1 VTIKIVLGNLYSSP
15 PSLLYCYLHF
25 LAGFMP
31 AFFIYLD
38 KRRGDPYCR
47 DMALTKRHR
56 LFTQVL
62 LGITLL
68 FAVGIGVGIGLMVS
82 GTKNLRMRNVLG
94 EYQPALPSQIVDR
107 DGRLITE
114 IFSEEKRD
122 IVTVREV
129 PKHLIFALIT
139 REDENFF
146 FHRGFSFRGVAR
158 AALHLIIGEYSGGG
172 STISQQVAGRHFA
185 DRTDI
190 SLRRKLREL
199 WYSFQLE
206 KSFTKDQILDLYMN
220 EEYFGHNTYG
230 VETASQFYFSHS
242 AKELTP
248 AEAALLVIQLSS
260 PVKYSPIKNPNNAKT
275 MQKDVLDRMVRAR
288 YLEKE
293 TADVSFSEYWSNYD
307 FTRSNI
313 SSAYFENQSRAP
325 YFSEYVRLQLEEMLY
340 GSLDINRDGFII
352 HTTLDLDFQ
361 KAADEMMKEGIHTV
375 NATYRA
381 NSDRRMRYVDEQFVP
396 IVDMLSLVFNIQDI
410 RVAGAQKMKE
420 AKEDFYKYLS
430 PTIDIVSLLLG
441 SEDIKFLAN
450 MAQSKQEQENKR
462 NIVEGA
468 LITIE
473 NDTGHILSMVGG
485 SDFKAKQY
493 NRAVQAKVQPG
504 SAFKPLYYSAAISS
518 KEFTPATMIY
528 DAPIVLWN
536 QDGSYYKPLNY
547 MGEWSGPVLLRQ
559 ALANSMNVPSIQIL
573 DAIGFDAA
581 INRASRLLGI
591 SDPVQISQTFPR
603 NYPLALGIISV
614 APIQM
619 AKAFSTMANLGKEVE
634 PIAIVYVEDRNG
646 NIILEPEKELRSM
659 QKRRG
664 GDLQIMPPPDAYIM
678 IDMLQTTVES
688 GTLAGRRRLVG
699 GFDGM
704 PMAGKTGTTQN
715 WSDAWTVGFSPYVT
729 TAVWFGFDLPG
740 NSLGVNQTGAT
751 AAGPVWARYMKEIH
765 KQYPVKEFLKPENG
779 LTEVTVCSVS
789 GKLPTDYCSEGT
801 HKEIFLEGTE
811 PWETCELHEFRNKQ
825 ERKLLD
831 KLQRSI
837 LSENISSDTFELPS
851 LEDSILE
858 GLDFT
863 EEWRNT
869 LDDTGAEN
877 PLLD

>member
-1 VTIKIVLGNLYSSP
+1 
-15 PSLLYCYLHF
+15 
-25 LAGFMP
+25 
-31 AFFIYLD
+31 
-38 KRRGDPYCR
+38 
-47 DMALTKRHR
+47 MALKKRHR
-56 LFTQVL
+56 VLTQIFLV
-62 LGITLL
+62 ITLI
-68 FAVGIGVGIGLMVS
+68 FAIAIGIGTGLMIS
-82 GTKNLRMRNVLG
+82 GTKNLHMRNVLG
-94 EYQPALPSQIVDR
+94 EYQPALPTQVLDR
-107 DGRLITE
+107 NGRLITE

-129 PKHLIFALIT
+129 PKHLIFALLT
-139 REDENFF
+139 REDDSFF
-146 FHRGFSFRGVAR
+146 EHIGFSLSGVAR
-158 AALHLIIGEYSGGG
+158 ALLHLLVGEYSGGG

-190 SLRRKLREL
+190 SLKRKIREL

-206 KSFTKDQILDLYMN
+206 KNFTKDQILDLYMN
-220 EEYFGHNTYG
+220 EEYYGHNTYG
-230 VETASQFYFSHS
+230 VEAASQFYFSHS
-242 AKELTP
+242 AKEISP

-260 PVKYSPIKNPNNAKT
+260 PVKYSPLNNPNNAKT
-275 MQKDVLDRMVRAR
+275 MQKDVLDRMVEAKF
-288 YLEKE
+288 L
-293 TADVSFSEYWSNYD
+293 TAQDAELSFSEYWNNYD

-325 YFSEYVRLQLEEMLY
+325 YFSEYVRIQLEEMLY
-340 GSLDINRDGFII
+340 GSLDINRDGFVV

-361 KAADEMMKEGIHTV
+361 DAADRLMKEGLHKV

-381 NSDRRMRYVDEQFVP
+381 NSDRRMRYVDDQFVP
-396 IVDMLSLVFNIQDI
+396 IVDMLSLVFNLQDI
-410 RVAGAQKMKE
+410 RVAGAIKMKA
-420 AKEDFYKYLS
+420 AKEDFYNYLS
-430 PTIDIVSLLLG
+430 PTLDVVSLMLG

-450 MAQSKQEQENKR
+450 MAHSKQEQENKR
-462 NIVEGA
+462 NTVEGA
-468 LITIE
+468 LITLE
-473 NDTGHILSMVGG
+473 NDTGHILAMVGG
-485 SDFKAKQY
+485 SDFKTKQL
-493 NRAVQAKVQPG
+493 NRAVQAEVQPG

-518 KEFTPATMIY
+518 EEFTPATMIY

-536 QDGSYYKPLNY
+536 EDGSYYTPLNY
-547 MGEWSGPVLLRQ
+547 MGEWTGPVLLRQ
-559 ALANSMNVPSIQIL
+559 ALANSMNVPSIQVL

-591 SDPVQISQTFPR
+591 SDPVEISQTFPR

-614 APIQM
+614 APVQM

-664 GDLQIMPPPDAYIM
+664 DDLQIMPPQDAYIM

-699 GFDGM
+699 GFDDM

-751 AAGPVWARYMKEIH
+751 AAGPIWAKYMKEIH
-765 KQYPVKEFLKPENG
+765 KSYPVKEFEKPETG
-779 LTEVTVCSVS
+779 LTEVEVCAVS
-789 GKLPTDYCSEGT
+789 GKLPTEYCTDGT
-801 HKEIFLEGTE
+801 IEEIFLEGTE
-811 PWETCELHEFRNKQ
+811 PWQSCDLHAFEAEQ
-825 ERKLLD
+825 EQQLLE

-837 LSENISSDTFELPS
+837 LSENISSDVFELPS
-851 LEDSILE
+851 LEDSLLE
-858 GLDFT
+858 GIDFDQNWDT
-863 EEWRNT
+863 D
-869 LDDTGAEN
+869 LPDTGVDN

>member
-1 VTIKIVLGNLYSSP
+1 
-15 PSLLYCYLHF
+15 
-25 LAGFMP
+25 
-31 AFFIYLD
+31 
-38 KRRGDPYCR
+38 
-47 DMALTKRHR
+47 MALKNRQR
-56 LFTQVL
+56 VITQVVFI
-62 LGITLL
+62 ITLL
-68 FAVGIGVGIGLMVS
+68 FALGIGAGTGLMIA
-82 GTKNLRMRNVLG
+82 GTKNLHIKNVLG
-94 EYQPALPSQIVDR
+94 EYQPALPSQVLDR
-107 DGRLITE
+107 NGRLITE

-122 IVTVREV
+122 IVTVKEV
-129 PKHLIFALIT
+129 PKHLIFALLT

-146 FHRGFSFRGVAR
+146 SHRGFSIRGITR
-158 AALHLIIGEYSGGG
+158 AFFHLLVGQYSGGG

-190 SLRRKLREL
+190 SIRRKIREL
-199 WYSFQLE
+199 WFSFQLE
-206 KSFTKDQILDLYMN
+206 KNFTKDQILDLYMN

-230 VETASQFYFSHS
+230 VEAASQFYFNHS
-242 AKELTP
+242 AKNISP

-275 MQKDVLDRMVRAR
+275 MQKDVLDRMVEDG
-288 YLEKE
+288 YINNE
-293 TADVSFSEYWSNYD
+293 TAELSFNEYWSSYD

-313 SSAYFENQSRAP
+313 SSAYFENESRAP

-352 HTTLDLDFQ
+352 HTTLDLNFQ
-361 KAADEMMKEGIHTV
+361 ETADELMKEGLHKI

-410 RVAGAQKMKE
+410 RVAGAQKMKA
-420 AKEDFYKYLS
+420 AKEDFYEYLS
-430 PTIDIVSLLLG
+430 PTLDAVSLLLG

-450 MAQSKQEQENKR
+450 MAHAKEAQENKR

-485 SDFKAKQY
+485 SDFKTKQL

-536 QDGSYYKPLNY
+536 EDGSYYTPLNY
-547 MGEWSGPVLLRQ
+547 MGEWAGPVLLRQ
-559 ALANSMNVPSIQIL
+559 ALANSMNVPSIQVL
-573 DAIGFDAA
+573 AAIGFDAA
-581 INRASRLLGI
+581 IDRASRLLGI
-591 SDPVQISQTFPR
+591 SDPVEISQTFPR

-614 APIQM
+614 APVQM

-634 PIAIVYVEDRNG
+634 PIAIIYVEDRNG
-646 NIILEPEKELRSM
+646 NIILEPEKELRSE

-664 GDLQIMPPPDAYIM
+664 EDLQIMPPQDAYIM
-678 IDMLQTTVES
+678 VDMLQSTVET
-688 GTLAGRRRLVG
+688 GTLAGRRRLVD

-740 NSLGVNQTGAT
+740 NSLGINQTGAT
-751 AAGPVWARYMKEIH
+751 AAGPVWARYMKSIH
-765 KQYPVKEFLKPENG
+765 RKYPVKEFTKPETG
-779 LTEVTVCSVS
+779 LTEVRVCSVS
-789 GKLPTDYCSEGT
+789 GKLPTEYCNEGT
-801 HKEIFLEGTE
+801 YEEIFLEGTE
-811 PWETCELHEFRNKQ
+811 PWETCGLHEFEKEQ
-825 ERKLLD
+825 ERELLEKL
-831 KLQRSI
+831 KRTI
-837 LSENISSDTFELPS
+837 LSENVDSETSELPS
-851 LEDSILE
+851 LEDSLLE
-858 GLDFT
+858 GLEFNEDWGNPL
-863 EEWRNT
+863 E
-869 LDDTGAEN
+869 DTGVAN

>member
-1 VTIKIVLGNLYSSP
+1 MV
-15 PSLLYCYLHF
+15 
-25 LAGFMP
+25 
-31 AFFIYLD
+31 
-38 KRRGDPYCR
+38 
-47 DMALTKRHR
+47 LTKRHR
-56 LFTQVL
+56 IFTQVF
-62 LGITLL
+62 LGITILI
-68 FAVGIGVGIGLMVS
+68 AIGIGTGVGLMIS
-82 GTKNLRMRNVLG
+82 GTKNLHMRNVLG
-94 EYQPALPSQIVDR
+94 EYQPALPSQILDR

-129 PKHLIFALIT
+129 PKHLVFALIT
-139 REDENFF
+139 REDESFF
-146 FHRGFSFRGVAR
+146 SHRGFSLRGVAR
-158 AALHLIIGEYSGGG
+158 AALHLVVGEYSGGG

-190 SLRRKLREL
+190 SLRRKIREL

-206 KSFTKDQILDLYMN
+206 KNFTKDQILDLYMN

-230 VETASQFYFSHS
+230 VEAASQFYFSHS
-242 AKELTP
+242 AKHLSP

-275 MQKDVLDRMVRAR
+275 MQKDVLDRMVEAR
-288 YLEKE
+288 YLSREE
-293 TADVSFSEYWSNYD
+293 AEVSFSKYWNNYD

-340 GSLDINRDGFII
+340 GSLDINRDGFVI

-361 KAADEMMKEGIHTV
+361 ESANKYINEGLHKI

-410 RVAGAQKMKE
+410 RVAGAKKMKA
-420 AKEDFYKYLS
+420 AKEDFYNYLS
-430 PTIDIVSLLLG
+430 PTLDVVSMLLG

-462 NIVEGA
+462 NTVEGA

-485 SDFKAKQY
+485 SDFKTKQL

-536 QDGSYYKPLNY
+536 EDGSYYTPLNY
-547 MGEWSGPVLLRQ
+547 MGEWAGPVLLRT
-559 ALANSMNVPSIQIL
+559 ALANSMNVPSIQVL

-591 SDPVQISQTFPR
+591 TDPVKISQTFPR

-614 APIQM
+614 APVQM

-634 PIAIVYVEDRNG
+634 PIAVIYVEDRNG
-646 NIILEPEKELRSM
+646 NIILEPEKELRSR

-664 GDLQIMPPPDAYIM
+664 EDLQIMPPQDAYIM

-699 GFDGM
+699 GFDDM

-765 KQYPVKEFLKPENG
+765 RQYAVKDFEKPETG
-779 LTEVTVCSVS
+779 LTEVRVCSVS
-789 GKLPTDYCSEGT
+789 GKLPTEHCNEGT

-811 PWETCELHEFRNKQ
+811 PWETCEFHEFENEQ
-825 ERKLLD
+825 EQKLLD

-837 LSENISSDTFELPS
+837 LSESFSSDSFELPT
-851 LEDSILE
+851 LEDSLLE
-858 GLDFT
+858 GLEFS
-863 EEWRNT
+863 EEWEETIEN
-869 LDDTGAEN
+869 TGAEN